1 MMPPKRGEV
10 WLVNLAPTR
19 GHEQA
24 GRRPALV
31 ISEDAFNAGAAEL
44 VIVLPITSTVRPI
57 PAHVRVDPPEGGV
70 TRKSAIL
77 CDAIRSIS
85 KARLVRLWG
94 KVSPA
99 TMAAVEDR
107 VRMLLRL

>member
-1 MMPPKRGEV
+1 MPPKRGEV
-10 WLVNLAPTR
+10 WLVNLDATR

-70 TRKSAIL
+70 SRRSAIL

-85 KARLVRLWG
+85 KGRLVRVWG
-94 KVSPA
+94 RVSAA

>member
-1 MMPPKRGEV
+1 MPPKRGEV
-10 WLVNLAPTR
+10 WLVNLDPTR